1 MIEGDRAISLA
12 RVVQS
17 GRSDRLGKERGGAIA
32 SFQTHTGRIVTAVRA
47 RVPLPRDLPEVPPD
61 APGTLPRQQRA
72 APERREWLRK
82 LRRAARLFPT
92 NE

>member
-1 MIEGDRAISLA
+1 MIELYHWRASCN
-12 RVVQS
+12 Q
-17 GRSDRLGKERGGAIA
+17 EGAIA
-32 SFQTHTGRIVTAVRA
+32 SGRREEEERSPPFNTHTGRIVAAVRA
-47 RVPLPRDLPEVPPD
+47 RVPLPRALPEVPPD